1 MPRATTPSSSTPVT
15 SASRDQ
21 ERIQGLEQIAR
32 HFLGN
37 VSLDEANIGQI
48 VAKLQTTATDTAQTE
63 AALDVNESFD
73 VHFVSRE
80 IAHYSGEFSHWNFS
94 EKLRRK
100 MSCQIDQLD
109 TQVGYTCLESH
120 SLVLIRW
127 F

>member
-1 MPRATTPSSSTPVT
+1 
-15 SASRDQ
+15 
-21 ERIQGLEQIAR
+21 
-32 HFLGN
+32 
-37 VSLDEANIGQI
+37 LDEANIGQI
-48 VAKLQTTATDTAQTE
+48 VTKLQTTATDTAQTD

-109 TQVGYTCLESH
+109 TQVSFTCLESYFP
-120 SLVLIRW
+120 VLIRW